1 MNAASEADSISDP
14 ACLASPETGQTGF
27 GFVPLDDL
35 PVSRLYRDYCAG
47 ESAIWEFFPTGS
59 SIADSVGRALNTAA
73 SRMPDRAGVAAVL
86 QEQNRRWGA
95 DDATLR
101 NIGRLAE
108 PGSVCAVTGQQLGLF
123 VSPLY
128 TLYKA
133 ATAIRLADLWR
144 SQGHNA
150 VPVFWLADEDHD
162 FDEVAATF
170 LPAVGTLA
178 RVGLPVDDTRSPVGR
193 RMLDDRI
200 SLVQEALAEAL
211 PPAPFRDDVLRHVH
225 ETYQP
230 GVCFRDAFA
239 RLLNRLLPDS
249 GLILM
254 SGDDARLKHL
264 VAPLFVKEAEGSDLF
279 DRISTRSLELEKP
292 YHAQVKPR
300 DTNLFYLEG
309 HSRLAVDRTADG
321 FAAGALR
328 SWSKEEFRRE
338 VLGAPEHFSPNVVLR
353 PLMQDTLLPTA
364 AYVAGPGETAYYA
377 QLGPAYDWSG
387 VPMPAIVPRASLSL
401 VDSRSLRLMTRYG
414 LGLADLFVQPEQLFS
429 RLVRA
434 GLPDDTRAAFE
445 GAAAELDAIADQ
457 MKATAEGVDSTLA
470 KSAESART
478 KIRRQVER
486 MLEKVE
492 RAERRKHGEL
502 RARLLHAHVLLY
514 PAGGLQERTLSP
526 LYFASRY
533 GMDYFSRL
541 ATRLSIDT
549 TEHQVIAEG

>member
-1 MNAASEADSISDP
+1 M
-14 ACLASPETGQTGF
+14 
-27 GFVPLDDL
+27 
-35 PVSRLYRDYCAG
+35 
-47 ESAIWEFFPTGS
+47 
-59 SIADSVGRALNTAA
+59 
-73 SRMPDRAGVAAVL
+73 
-86 QEQNRRWGA
+86 
-95 DDATLR
+95 
-101 NIGRLAE
+101 
-108 PGSVCAVTGQQLGLF
+108 
-123 VSPLY
+123 
-128 TLYKA
+128 
-133 ATAIRLADLWR
+133 
-144 SQGHNA
+144 
-150 VPVFWLADEDHD
+150 
-162 FDEVAATF
+162 
-170 LPAVGTLA
+170 
-178 RVGLPVDDTRSPVGR
+178 
-193 RMLDDRI
+193 
-200 SLVQEALAEAL
+200 
-211 PPAPFRDDVLRHVH
+211 
-225 ETYQP
+225 
-230 GVCFRDAFA
+230 
-239 RLLNRLLPDS
+239 
-249 GLILM
+249 
-254 SGDDARLKHL
+254 RLKRF
-264 VAPLFVKEAEGSDLF
+264 VAPLLLKEADGSDLF
-279 DRISTRSLELEKP
+279 DRISARSLELEHH

-309 HSRLAVDRTADG
+309 RSRLAVDRTADG
-321 FAAGALR
+321 FAAGASLR

-338 VLGAPEHFSPNVVLR
+338 VLGTPEHFSPNVVLR

-414 LGLADLFVQPEQLFS
+414 LGLADLFVQPEKLFS

-470 KSAESART
+470 KSAESARI

-549 TEHQVIAEG
+549 TEHQVIGE